1 MDKKYRNDVDALY
14 RNVLRNEKV
23 LSFLLYHL
31 PHHWAMYFFIF
42 CSITGSS
49 QGV

>member
-23 LSFLLYHL
+23 LSLLFVAVFLL
-31 PHHWAMYFFIF
+31 
-42 CSITGSS
+42 
-49 QGV
+49 